1 MFPEVP
7 GPIATPAAASC
18 VSPDMASGTPPLD
31 QQAFAGS
38 DSELSQAQ
46 VSQNEEEQA
55 LEIHEVIELQAF
67 SERKAWIEDKIKFL
81 EALPPIE
88 VFVGLDAIRT
98 SAEDIPGLPTRKQLQ
113 EWLAEHDRIEKE
125 TEIFDSGELKKLRA
139 LTKAATQRHL
149 SPEDTDVIELTL
161 TTIYELD
168 KLLHLLRDRSENLDL
183 LGIRLTWE
191 EQRRAAWSDR
201 QKILADIENFLTT
214 RARWSPS
221 IYEFMVKPEEKPS
234 NRRGSVAS
242 MASDTSVTSNTG
254 FSRSARFKLAEILSR
269 DSAQVAGRVSSLRHG
284 KVAAAGKA
292 LDKLIDNSRRAVP
305 EELLDEQDKL
315 EDKGINEME
324 HVGKFVM
331 NIVTQWRKA
340 DEIYVETMKDENA
353 AQNLLEE
360 IETSKLYHPTFRQST
375 NFLSRAETLVKR
387 LAVRGNPIASGGTFP
402 RPQHVLF
409 PDQQSANEAISQI
422 LSSELA
428 STSNLV
434 AKVDSLAKEYR
445 VGYEAVKNV
454 ESLSRSADKL
464 MEIFNSAI
472 DRLENGVT
480 ACDGDGTPP
489 SLISED
495 CLHPTAHSAFITFL
509 PSITQEVEQS
519 CTQADHLLRAFRVA
533 LLNAERP
540 GIDQTFKD
548 NAAAQIEALIAVR
561 DKAAAICADVNTRL
575 GRLRV
580 ARRVWSIMDGVL
592 NELEDTRSEV
602 ADLMERER
610 WKQTNQSAEPL
621 TPETPP
627 QDVLPTPSV
636 SSSDIV
642 GRLEVV
648 YQTLTND
655 VMHPLATLSGM
666 LEKPL
671 DEFLS
676 RTSEGLFGHL
686 DNLKQMVVLLDAIRS
701 QYAAM
706 TSFQD
711 SVHELQVRVED
722 LKIHYDATI
731 EEILNDQL
739 CGESLGNAQD
749 QLKDESN
756 ALRSTADAFTNTV
769 AQRIPFLSQ
778 HVSDQRNAPILV
790 RKRFSSAGN
799 IKLISFDVP
808 AAIEPPFTLRSLD
821 DAVRG
826 DSNLLVMRLLGDVQS
841 LEQKTGHLQLACM
854 AKDADSELAL
864 VADDLRGVTEELG
877 SLRTL
882 LDSISRA
889 DEKLTPLQD
898 LSGELERHSSQHRS
912 RLSRRLSLIRES
924 LRQMESV
931 PCSHDH
937 RIYETL
943 IMSRRR
949 EVDNL
954 EVKLSTWADNAA
966 MLRGKL
972 SVALTTEAKRIEAAK
987 LREEQ
992 EAEER
997 RRRVELE
1004 RREAEAKAKEEQ
1016 ERREAEAKAKEEQEH
1031 REAEGKAKE
1040 EQERREAEAKAKEEQ
1055 ERREAEAKAKEEQER
1070 KEAKAKAK
1078 EEQERRGAE
1087 AKAKEEQERREA
1099 EAKAKEEQERREAE
1113 AKAKE
1118 EQERREAEAKVKE
1131 EQERKE
1137 AEARAREEEERK
1149 EAERL
1154 RIEKEL
1160 RDEQQA
1166 REERLKA
1173 DQQQAEME
1181 RQARERERLEAEAQI
1196 KAGIQLQETEYQKRD
1211 ESQLFEDVFG
1221 LRIAPSPSPTKT
1233 HQRGD
1238 LLDKVV
1244 SLRKRL
1250 RSFGIN
1256 EVAHPAANSNSSN
1269 HLPTL
1274 EQYGKMNALFASIVS
1289 ELSELAAL
1297 PSSMSFPAAD
1307 MELRSA
1313 NSEVEASTE
1322 LMQRIR
1328 QLADLS
1334 DVAHRCDMAL
1344 SDLLEHIDSYPS
1356 PPAGPLSS
1364 THVST
1369 SRLPPEEQLA
1379 ARLAFTKR
1387 IVTQV
1392 AAYIESVKDDAR
1404 ASSEYRRV
1412 QQTWVELEEM
1422 AHDRI
1427 CGKKSRP
1434 ASVLSS
1440 GRNSSASGIS
1450 SGATGHTRKASGYS
1464 NLSVR
1469 GSANGRFLAPA
1480 HPSPRRVAS
1489 GDLQTRPRPS
1499 SKLSMLSTASM
1510 SRSVSLAGPIAT
1522 PSSSSSLHGSTFASR
1537 QRTASLSGNA
1547 TPNTP
1552 TKQPPVPT
1560 RPRAQ
1565 TRSRASPTPSEASV
1579 VARSTVSHSRSS
1591 SSMSTWARAPRQS
1604 FPTSNKVQT
1613 PPKKTQPQTRKTY
1626 VANPKNKLDVAV
1638 GDVVNKLPVN
1648 INIEVV
1654 ADTWKD
1660 QSGKYWIGDQEPK
1673 LCFCRI
1679 LRSQTVMVRVGGG
1692 WQELSKFIKD
1702 HFADV
1707 FRIIPPES
1715 PPKFGSPRFGS
1726 REEKWISSATLLEA
1740 PEIVTTPPPRTPE
1753 PRGPFLPSFTIST
1766 PGAHSPHSVKST
1778 PSSGSPLAPL
1788 QFLRRADPDAMRPV
1802 TPSKPHRPRKSIPT
1816 TPARHNLW
1824 RP

>member
-1 MFPEVP
+1 MSPEA
-7 GPIATPAAASC
+7 PIATPAAASY

-31 QQAFAGS
+31 QQQAFA
-38 DSELSQAQ
+38 DSELELTQAR

-98 SAEDIPGLPTRKQLQ
+98 SAEDIPGLPTREQLQ

-201 QKILADIENFLTT
+201 QKILADIENFLTA

-221 IYEFMVKPEEKPS
+221 IYEFMVKSEEKPS

-242 MASDTSVTSNTG
+242 IASDTSITSNAG
-254 FSRSARFKLAEILSR
+254 FSRSARFKLAELLSR
-269 DSAQVAGRVSSLRHG
+269 DSAQFAGRVSSLRHG

-360 IETSKLYHPTFRQST
+360 IETSKLYHPTYRQST
-375 NFLSRAETLVKR
+375 SFLSRAETLVKR
-387 LAVRGNPIASGGTFP
+387 LAVRGKPTASGGNFP

-409 PDQQSANEAISQI
+409 PNQQSANEAISQI

-428 STSNLV
+428 STSELV

-445 VGYEAVKNV
+445 VGYEAVKDV
-454 ESLSRSADKL
+454 ESLSRSADEL
-464 MEIFNSAI
+464 MAIFKSAI

-480 ACDGDGTPP
+480 ACDGDGSPP
-489 SLISED
+489 SLMSED
-495 CLHPTAHSAFITFL
+495 CLHPTAHSAFLTFL

-519 CTQADHLLRAFRVA
+519 CAQADHLLRAFRVA
-533 LLNAERP
+533 LLNVERP
-540 GIDQTFKD
+540 GIDQTFKK
-548 NAAAQIEALIAVR
+548 NAAAQIEALVAVR
-561 DKAAAICADVNTRL
+561 DKAATICTDVNARL

-610 WKQTNQSAEPL
+610 WKQTSQSAEPL

-627 QDVLPTPSV
+627 QDILRAPSV

-648 YQTLTND
+648 HQTLTND
-655 VMHPLATLSGM
+655 VMHPLATLTGM

-676 RTSEGLFGHL
+676 HTSEGLFGHL
-686 DNLKQMVVLLDAIRS
+686 DNLKQMIVLLDAIRS
-701 QYAAM
+701 QFAAM

-711 SVHELQVRVED
+711 SVHELQVRIED

-731 EEILNDQL
+731 EEVLNDQL
-739 CGESLGNAQD
+739 CGESLGTAQAR
-749 QLKDESN
+749 LKDESDS
-756 ALRSTADAFTNTV
+756 LRSTADAFTNTV

-778 HVSDQRNAPILV
+778 HVSDHRNAPTLV

-799 IKLISFDVP
+799 IKLITFDVP
-808 AAIEPPFTLRSLD
+808 ATVEPPFTLRSLD

-826 DSNLLVMRLLGDVQS
+826 DSNLLVMRLSGDVQS
-841 LEQKTGHLQLACM
+841 LEQKSEHLQLACM
-854 AKDADSELAL
+854 AKDADSELTS
-864 VADDLRGVTEELG
+864 VADDLRSVTEELC

-889 DEKLTPLQD
+889 DEKLTPLRD
-898 LSGELERHSSQHRS
+898 LSEEVDKHSSQHRS

-949 EVDNL
+949 EVDSL
-954 EVKLSTWADNAA
+954 EVKLNAWADNAA
-966 MLRGKL
+966 MLRGML
-972 SVALTTEAKRIEAAK
+972 SVALTTEAKRVEAAK
-987 LREEQ
+987 LQEEQ

-997 RRRVELE
+997 RHQAEIE
-1004 RREAEAKAKEEQ
+1004 RREAEARAKEEQKRRDAEARAKEEQERRLAEAKAKEEQ
-1016 ERREAEAKAKEEQEH
+1016 ERRMAEVKAKEEQERREAEARAKEEQERKTAEAKAKEEQEH
-1031 REAEGKAKE
+1031 REAEAKVKE
-1040 EQERREAEAKAKEEQ
+1040 DNERREAEA
-1055 ERREAEAKAKEEQER
+1055 RTR
-1070 KEAKAKAK
+1070 K
-1078 EEQERRGAE
+1078 
-1087 AKAKEEQERREA
+1087 
-1099 EAKAKEEQERREAE
+1099 
-1113 AKAKE
+1113 
-1118 EQERREAEAKVKE
+1118 
-1131 EQERKE
+1131 
-1137 AEARAREEEERK
+1137 EEERK
-1149 EAERL
+1149 KADRL
-1154 RIEKEL
+1154 SIEKEL
-1160 RDEQQA
+1160 HEQQM
-1166 REERLKA
+1166 REELLE
-1173 DQQQAEME
+1173 AEME
-1181 RQARERERLEAEAQI
+1181 RQAREREHLEAEAQS
-1196 KAGIQLQETEYQKRD
+1196 KAAVQLHDIEHAKEWRDLQERD
-1211 ESQLFEDVFG
+1211 DSQPFEDVFG
-1221 LRIAPSPSPTKT
+1221 LRIAPSPSPTKA
-1233 HQRGD
+1233 HQRND

-1250 RSFGIN
+1250 RSIGIN
-1256 EVAHPAANSNSSN
+1256 EVARPAANSNSSN

-1274 EQYGKMNALFASIVS
+1274 EQYGKMNARFVTIVS
-1289 ELSELAAL
+1289 ELSQLTAL
-1297 PSSMSFPAAD
+1297 PSSMSSPAAD
-1307 MELRSA
+1307 MELRSL

-1334 DVAHRCDMAL
+1334 DIAHRCDMAL

-1356 PPAGPLSS
+1356 PPTGPLSS

-1369 SRLPPEEQLA
+1369 SRLPPEEQLG
-1379 ARLAFTKR
+1379 ARLGFTKR
-1387 IVTQV
+1387 TVAQV
-1392 AAYIESVKDDAR
+1392 ATYIESVKGDAR

-1422 AHDRI
+1422 ANDRI

-1450 SGATGHTRKASGYS
+1450 SGTTGHTRKASGYS
-1464 NLSVR
+1464 GLSVR

-1489 GDLQTRPRPS
+1489 GDFQTRPRPS
-1499 SKLSMLSTASM
+1499 SKLSMLSTASI
-1510 SRSVSLAGPIAT
+1510 SRSVSGPMAT
-1522 PSSSSSLHGSTFASR
+1522 PPLSSSSSLHGSTFASR
-1537 QRTASLSGNA
+1537 QRTTSLSGNA
-1547 TPNTP
+1547 PLSTPA
-1552 TKQPPVPT
+1552 KQPPVPT

-1565 TRSRASPTPSEASV
+1565 TRSRASPTPSEVSV
-1579 VARSTVSHSRSS
+1579 IARSTASHSRSS

-1604 FPTSNKVQT
+1604 FPASNKVQT
-1613 PPKKTQPQTRKTY
+1613 PPKKTQPQMRKTY

-1702 HFADV
+1702 HFADI

-1788 QFLRRADPDAMRPV
+1788 QFLRRADPDAMRPI
-1802 TPSKPHRPRKSIPT
+1802 TPSKPHRPRTSIPN